1 MQESVAFAY
10 ISLEYLPFLLIFF
23 SMKKKRVP
31 MDRLMMQDGIVFFFL
46 CLDQMA
52 ETLTSLMSL
61 IKFSLTLAEVYFNS
75 K

>member
-1 MQESVAFAY
+1 
-10 ISLEYLPFLLIFF
+10 
-23 SMKKKRVP
+23 